1 MFRSVYGCGKV
12 DLQIGGIALFI
23 FIFRNSEI
31 RAAPLSREHAI
42 RQLLP
47 SFEGEER

>member
-1 MFRSVYGCGKV
+1 MFRLVDGCGKV

-31 RAAPLSREHAI
+31 RAPLSREHAI

-47 SFEGEER
+47 SPEGEER